1 MAKGYL
7 RILIRQFTS
16 PAILV
21 LLITAVIYGLLGN
34 SHDALVLLAIIIPS
48 GLLTFAQEFRAEN
61 ILAKLK
67 ERLAIKV
74 KVCRV
79 FGDIEEEIEILS
91 SELEVGDKLKLV
103 AGDIVP
109 ADLELIESTN
119 LSIDQSVLTGEAFPK
134 AKSLDSDSQLFMGTF
149 VSGGSCQAVVTKVGT
164 ATQYGLLEKGVGGGE
179 VETSFEKGIRSFGAL
194 VAKAIFF
201 LVLFVFFG
209 NLVLERP
216 AITSLL
222 FSLALA
228 VGLTPQMLPVIISV
242 CLSAGARRLASEKV
256 LVRRLDAIE
265 DLGTMEI
272 LCTDKTGTLTVG
284 ELAVDRAID
293 FSGEVSERVVQ
304 LAVENA
310 LLQESSTNAID
321 KALIEHR
328 TISKKRKKVKEYN
341 FDFQRRIV
349 SVLTDDGELITKGAY
364 REVMAISSAVRL
376 QEKVFPISN
385 YLDGIAKIY
394 DAAIAEGYKVL
405 GVASK
410 SDDGEFEMIFE
421 GFILITDPAKADA
434 KESIKDLNELGVDVV
449 LISGDSAA
457 SALQIAKEV
466 GIASDEVMIGRQLES
481 ISDTN
486 LVKALATIRVFAET
500 SPIEK
505 SRIVSALRDSG
516 KVVGFLGDGINDSLA
531 LKNSDVAI
539 SVDDASNVAKSAS
552 SVVLLEKN
560 LAVIADGVRIGRK
573 TFENTM
579 KYVRITISASFGNVL
594 SMAIASFFLPFLP
607 MLPTQILLLN
617 FLSDLPA
624 IAISG
629 DRVDDE
635 DLAKPRDWTMK
646 GIGHFMVIF
655 GLISTAFDLTLFYIS
670 VALLGNDPESMR
682 SSWFA
687 VSLMTEVVAILVL
700 RTKRASWR
708 SLPARVLFAISILVI
723 LLALAVPALGVF
735 SGFGLPAVGFSYQLM
750 VWSLVVGYAISLEI
764 SKRRLM
770 R

>member
-1 MAKGYL
+1 M
-7 RILIRQFTS
+7 
-16 PAILV
+16 V
-21 LLITAVIYGLLGN
+21 LLVTAIIYGLLGN

-61 ILAKLK
+61 TLAKLK
-67 ERLAIKV
+67 ERLEIKIKV
-74 KVCRV
+74 SRV
-79 FGDIEEEIEILS
+79 INGAESEIEVLS
-91 SELEVGDKLKLV
+91 SEIKVGDKVRLI

-109 ADLELIESTN
+109 ADLNLIESTN
-119 LSIDQSVLTGEAFPK
+119 LSIDQSALTGEAYPK
-134 AKSLDSDSQLFMGTF
+134 AKSIDSDSQLFMGTF
-149 VSGGSCQAVVTKVGT
+149 VAGGSCHAVVTKVGS
-164 ATQYGLLEKGVGGGE
+164 ATEYGLIEEGVGGGD
-179 VETSFEKGIRSFGAL
+179 VETAFEKGIRSFGVL
-194 VAKAIFF
+194 VARAIFF
-201 LVLFVFFG
+201 LVLFVFVG

-216 AITSLL
+216 ALTSLL

-272 LCTDKTGTLTVG
+272 LCTDKTGTLTIG
-284 ELAVDRAID
+284 ELSVNRAID
-293 FSGEVSERVVQ
+293 VSGGVSERVLK
-304 LAVENA
+304 LATQNA
-310 LLQESSTNAID
+310 ALQESSANAID
-321 KALIEHR
+321 QALIKNSNYL
-328 TISKKRKKVKEYN
+328 SKEKKVKEYN

-349 SVLTDDGELITKGAY
+349 SILTDKDELITKGAY
-364 REVMAISSAVRL
+364 REVLAISSVVRL
-376 QEKVFPISN
+376 QERLLPISSV
-385 YLDGIAKIY
+385 IAKIAKIH
-394 DAAIAEGYKVL
+394 DAAIAEGYKVIA
-405 GVASK
+405 VASK
-410 SDDGEFEMIFE
+410 KGDGEFEMVFE
-421 GFILITDPAKADA
+421 GFILITDPAKVDA
-434 KESIKDLNELGVDVV
+434 RESVSELKTLGVDIV

-457 SALQIAKEV
+457 SAIQIAKEV
-466 GIASDEVMIGRQLES
+466 GISGDEVMIGQQLKN
-481 ISDTN
+481 ITDSD
-486 LVKALATIRVFAET
+486 LVKTLQTCRVFAEINP
-500 SPIEK
+500 SEK
-505 SRIVSALRDSG
+505 AKIVDALRNSG

-539 SVDDASNVAKSAS
+539 SVDDATAVAKSAS

-624 IAISG
+624 IAIAG
-629 DRVDDE
+629 DRVDEE
-635 DLAKPRDWTMK
+635 DLVKPRDWTMK

-655 GLISTAFDLTLFYIS
+655 GLVSTAFDLTLFYIS
-670 VALLGNDPESMR
+670 IALLGNDPESMR

-700 RTKRASWR
+700 RTRRASWR
-708 SLPARVLFAISILVI
+708 SFPGRVLFAISLLVVI
-723 LLALAVPALGVF
+723 LALSVPALGVF
-735 SGFGLPAVGFSYQLM
+735 SGFGLPIVSFSYQVM
-750 VWSLVVGYAISLEI
+750 VWTLVLGYAIALEV

-770 R
+770 H

>member
-1 MAKGYL
+1 MRKSL
-7 RILIRQFTS
+7 FRILLRQFTS

-21 LLITAVIYGLLGN
+21 LLVTAIIYGVLGN
-34 SHDALVLLAIIIPS
+34 AHDALVLLAIIIPS

-61 ILAKLK
+61 TLAKLK

-74 KVCRV
+74 KVLRN
-79 FGDIEEEIEILS
+79 DNKEEIEIFS
-91 SELEVGDKLKLV
+91 SELKVGDRTKLV

-109 ADLELIESTN
+109 ADMALIESTN

-134 AKSLDSDSQLFMGTF
+134 AKSLDADSQLFMGTF
-149 VSGGSCQAVVTKVGT
+149 VSGGSCHAMVTKVGS
-164 ATQYGLLEKGVGGGE
+164 ATQYGLLEKGVGGGD
-179 VETSFEKGIRSFGAL
+179 VETAFEKGIRSFGAL

-216 AITSLL
+216 ALTSLL

-284 ELAVDRAID
+284 ELKVDRAID
-293 FSGEVSERVVQ
+293 ISGGTSERVMQ
-304 LAVENA
+304 IATENA
-310 LLQESSTNAID
+310 TLQESSANAID
-321 KALIEHR
+321 KALIEQ
-328 TISKKRKKVKEYN
+328 SKSATKRKKVKEYN
-341 FDFQRRIV
+341 FDFQRRII
-349 SVLTDDGELITKGAY
+349 SILTDSEELITKGAY
-364 REVMAISSAVRL
+364 REVLAISSRVRL
-376 QEKVFPISN
+376 HEKVLPITD
-385 YLDGIAKIY
+385 YIAGIAKIH
-394 DAAIAEGYKVL
+394 DAAIADGYKVL
-405 GVASK
+405 AVASK
-410 SDDGEFEMIFE
+410 SGDGEFEMIFE
-421 GFILITDPAKADA
+421 GFILITDPAKNDA
-434 KESIKDLNELGVDVV
+434 KESVSELKALGVDVV

-457 SALQIAKEV
+457 SAIQIAKEV
-466 GIASDEVMIGRQLES
+466 GIASDEVMIGKQLEN
-481 ISDTN
+481 ISDTD
-486 LVKALATIRVFAET
+486 LVKALATIRVFAEI

-505 SRIVSALRDSG
+505 SRLVSALRDSG

-539 SVDDASNVAKSAS
+539 SVDDASDVAKSAS

-670 VALLGNDPESMR
+670 IALLGNDPESMR

-700 RTKRASWR
+700 RTRRASWR
-708 SLPARVLFAISILVI
+708 SLPARVLFAISILVV

-735 SGFGLPAVGFSYQLM
+735 TGFGLPEVSLSYQVM
-750 VWSLVVGYAISLEI
+750 VWSLVFGYAISLEI
-764 SKRRLM
+764 FKRRLM